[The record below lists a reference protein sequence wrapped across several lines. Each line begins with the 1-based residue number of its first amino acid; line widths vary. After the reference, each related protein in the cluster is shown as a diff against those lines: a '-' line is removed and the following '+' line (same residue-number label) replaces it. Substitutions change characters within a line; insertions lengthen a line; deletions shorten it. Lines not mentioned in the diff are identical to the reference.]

1 MVDCEEVSEKVGK
14 GVVGRMEGWTVKRL
28 VRGWVKGLLGEWKGG
43 L

>member
-1 MVDCEEVSEKVGK
+1 MECEEVSEKVGK

-28 VRGWVKGLLGEWKGG
+28 VRGRVKGLLEEWKGG